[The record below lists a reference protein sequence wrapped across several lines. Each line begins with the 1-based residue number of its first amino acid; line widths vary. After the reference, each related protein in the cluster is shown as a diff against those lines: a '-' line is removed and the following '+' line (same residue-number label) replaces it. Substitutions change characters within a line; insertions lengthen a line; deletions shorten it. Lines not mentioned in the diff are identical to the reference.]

1 MNIEL
6 MRKRVEEILGKLN
19 EFDMENLTDEN
30 IAEINALNEEFTGL
44 QAKIETAEKIQN
56 MQASAT
62 TSQRKT
68 KPQAGAVNPAGSVV
82 VNKPNNH
89 SNAGFKSAGE
99 FYMAVKN
106 AASGSTQI
114 DKRLRAEHVEASGE
128 DGGFLIPED
137 FRSEIKE
144 KVQGDESLMAR
155 TDLYSTS
162 SNRLVLPTN
171 ETAPW
176 DNTAGVVAYWEGE
189 ARKYRESKE
198 EFGMAELK
206 LHKLTALVK
215 ATDEL
220 LEDAP
225 ALGSFIRKKA
235 PQAIIAKLNNAMITG
250 TGAGMPLGWLNSDFK
265 IAVSKEVGQAADT
278 IVYRNLV
285 KMESRFMGRN
295 GVYVAHHQCKE
306 QLKTLKDDNGNFI
319 YMAGSSFPNVSGVQ
333 FDTLMGRPI
342 MYMMGGVQALGDE
355 GDISLVDLDYYM
367 SAIKT
372 TGIQEAVSTHVLF
385 DYDISV
391 FKFNFRA
398 AGHIPFKSPITTEFG
413 AYEMSAFITLEDRA

>member
-6 MRKRVEEILGKLN
+6 MKKRVGEILAQLDT
-19 EFDMENLTDEN
+19 FDMENLTDEN
-30 IAEINALNEEFTGL
+30 IEEINALNDEFTGL

-56 MQASAT
+56 MQAAGT
-62 TSQRKT
+62 TSTRKVA
-68 KPQAGAVNPAGSVV
+68 PQAAMKPAGTVQVS
-82 VNKPNNH
+82 KPNNH
-89 SNAGFKSAGE
+89 ATGGFKSAGE

-106 AASGSTQI
+106 AANGSSSI
-114 DKRLRAEHVEASGE
+114 DKRLKAEHVEASGE

-137 FRSEIKE
+137 FRTEIKE

-155 TDLYSTS
+155 SDLYTTS

-176 DNTAGVVAYWEGE
+176 DNSAGVVAYWEGE
-189 ARKYRESKE
+189 AKKYRESKE

-225 ALGSFIRKKA
+225 ALGSYIRKKA
-235 PQAIIAKLNNAMITG
+235 PQAIVAKLNNAMIGG

-278 IVYRNLV
+278 IVYKNLV
-285 KMESRFMGRN
+285 AMESKFMGRN
-295 GVYVAHHQCKE
+295 GVWIAHPQVKE
-306 QLKTLKDDNGNFI
+306 QLRVLKDDNGNFI
-319 YMAGSSFPNVSGVQ
+319 YLNGNQFANAAVSQ

-342 MYMMGGVQALGDE
+342 IYMMGGVKALGDE
-355 GDISLVDLDYYM
+355 GDISLVDLSYYM
-367 SAIKT
+367 SGIKT
-372 TGIQEAVSTHVLF
+372 SGIEEAVSTHVLF

-391 FKFNFRA
+391 FKFKFRA
-398 AGHIPFKSPITTEFG
+398 AGHIPFKSPVVTEYG
-413 AYEMSAFITLEDRA
+413 NYEMSAFITLEDRA